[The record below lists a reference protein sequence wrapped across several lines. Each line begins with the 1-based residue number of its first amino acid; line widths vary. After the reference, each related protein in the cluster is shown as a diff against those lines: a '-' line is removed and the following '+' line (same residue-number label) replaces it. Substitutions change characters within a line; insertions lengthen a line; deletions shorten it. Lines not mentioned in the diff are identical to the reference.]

1 MHYLPPKKKKKIMN
15 HKEQQILF
23 QSETNKS
30 RNMHFI
36 ERLKTSRRWILR
48 MVEENWCRSIYHMLL
63 FLWFYILLSI
73 GC

>member
-36 ERLKTSRRWILR
+36 ERLKTSRRWIL
-48 MVEENWCRSIYHMLL
+48 
-63 FLWFYILLSI
+63 
-73 GC
+73 